1 MLNKIIKIFKVKN
14 LFHLIIIFIVFGIT
28 GSLSLILGKY
38 VLIAIFGESLIEK
51 NFYWFLKLIIIFPL
65 YQILLI
71 VIGTSGLVYLNQRVV
86 NLISIL
92 LFLFNDNSVSP
103 SSIG

>member
-14 LFHLIIIFIVFGIT
+14 LFHLIISFIVFGIT

-71 VIGTSGLVYLNQRVV
+71 VIGTIFGQFRYFWEIEKKI
-86 NLISIL
+86 LIRIGIL
-92 LFLFNDNSVSP
+92 KSTRS
-103 SSIG
+103 